1 MWTDRGPA
9 DTNSN
14 GIVRSFNFVAPDG
27 AIAEKNE
34 VLFPFHEIQTPDYA
48 ATLAVTVKQR
58 DCFLQPG
65 TLTGAVT
72 IDLTIDAQLTPGA
85 KLYLKVT
92 ADGTNRVVTLGTGF
106 DAAATDITVTA
117 STCFCRTFVYDGTA
131 FVPVNQ

>member
-1 MWTDRGPA
+1 MWTNK
-9 DTNSN
+9 NSS
-14 GIVRSFNFVAPDG
+14 GQFQSFGFLAPDG
-27 AIAEKNE
+27 ITTEKNE
-34 VLFPFHEIQTPDYA
+34 VLFPYHEKQEPAYA

-58 DCFLQPG
+58 DCFLQPA

-72 IDLTIDAQLTPGA
+72 INLTIDAQLTPGA

-117 STCFCRTFVYDGTA
+117 STCFCRTFVYDGAA
-131 FVPVNQ
+131 FVPCNQ